1 MTEGLARGA
10 VENFDGYYREMMA
23 LKEHYGKPV
32 AVTFSLPIKTGVIIE
47 AASRL
52 TRETGTT
59 CYTSFTQAVR
69 AYSALNKYA
78 DYLRKSTTGR

>member
-1 MTEGLARGA
+1 MYNSSSEMS
-10 VENFDGYYREMMA
+10 GYTYTRN
-23 LKEHYGKPV
+23 YGKPV

-69 AYSALNKYA
+69 AYSALNRYA
-78 DYLRKSTTGR
+78 GYRRKIAHHS